1 MQITPISCNGYY
13 QNKTVSKNTSG
24 VSNVFFSGTKQR
36 LIAVATEDFKT
47 ETAKK
52 LYSSIHSILQKVGDS
67 GNINDVKIFNENLE
81 FYNKKTSQKFTTN
94 VDTLLSIKKDSDKAI
109 LQLLRQY
116 PSKFKHCVFEAE
128 LDKDGQMVNG
138 TYLLGHLKFERK
150 NDNIRRMKIGEITL
164 LPHGDNDR
172 DWGISPAILPVLQGY
187 DDNSTRGMYEIF
199 IELAR
204 LYTTLY
210 K

>member
-1 MQITPISCNGYY
+1 MQITPISCKVYH
-13 QNKTVSKNTSG
+13 QNKTTQKNTSG
-24 VSNVFFSGTKQR
+24 VPNLAFSGAKQQ
-36 LIAVATEDFKT
+36 LIAVATEDFRT

-52 LYSSIHSILQKVGDS
+52 LYSSIHNLFQNIGNA
-67 GNINDVKIFNENLE
+67 GNINDVKILSENLE
-81 FYNKKTSQKFTTN
+81 FYNKKIRQKFTTN
-94 VDTLLSIKKDSDKAI
+94 VDTLLSIKKSPNTAV
-109 LQLLRQY
+109 LQLFRQY

-138 TYLLGHLKFERK
+138 SYQIGNLKFERK
-150 NDNIRRMKIGEITL
+150 NYNIRRMQVGERTL

-172 DWGISPAILPVLQGY
+172 EWNITSEILPALQRYG
-187 DDNSTRGMYEIF
+187 DNSTRGMYEIF